1 MKGTISYKDLNET
14 RIKEEYKELKKRRIV
29 LTMEEFSQKIGYGRT
44 YLSRVLNGH
53 EPLTDDIKRKVAAY
67 LNETL
72 NVPSEPPK
80 GEEKPAQDPP
90 EETQQSLIDK
100 MMKFIVLL
108 MEKQNGLVE
117 TQTVV
122 MNRQNTILEKNQEFV
137 IEKIENI
144 SLTVEAI
151 RQNHEKMIIEIKT
164 SSNGIEGKFQVF
176 EKTIVEKFSTL
187 SQLVKDESRMGFHQQ
202 YEEKDKRNQTGNAG
216 KRHKRGS

>member
-1 MKGTISYKDLNET
+1 MQIHEKIRQARLSAGLSPEELANKIGVARTTYLYWEDKTPSVK
-14 RIKEEYKELKKRRIV
+14 RIKQIEKALNLKEGYFFNGSDEKTDKEE
-29 LTMEEFSQKIGYGRT
+29 T
-44 YLSRVLNGH
+44 
-53 EPLTDDIKRKVAAY
+53 
-67 LNETL
+67 
-72 NVPSEPPK
+72 PSEPS
-80 GEEKPAQDPP
+80 Q
-90 EETQQSLIDK
+90 ETHQSLLDK

-137 IEKIENI
+137 IEKIETI

-151 RQNHEKMIIEIKT
+151 RQNQEKMIIEIKT

-202 YEEKDKRNQTGNAG
+202 YEGKDKRNQTGNAG
-216 KRHKRGS
+216 KRSKRGS

>member
-1 MKGTISYKDLNET
+1 MPDLKD
-14 RIKEEYKELKKRRIV
+14 ILKKAREKKGLSQQEVADFIGV
-29 LTMEEFSQKIGYGRT
+29 SQKAYSMYEEGKRNPKHDKRVK
-44 YLSRVLNGH
+44 LSKLFGLELSSTNK
-53 EPLTDDIKRKVAAY
+53 EPEV
-67 LNETL
+67 EG
-72 NVPSEPPK
+72 PSESTGQK
-80 GEEKPAQDPP
+80 EPAQ
-90 EETQQSLIDK
+90 ETQQSIIDK